1 VVSPREASDAMC
13 CLLNIMCCSQ
23 EFIQSIDEMVKAKT
37 DVKDLRNQIS
47 LLNQDVQTSGA
58 ALLEKVVAL
67 ALTVTRWNH
76 RLI

>member
-1 VVSPREASDAMC
+1 
-13 CLLNIMCCSQ
+13 LNIVCSSQ

-58 ALLEKVVAL
+58 ALLEKVVAWL
-67 ALTVTRWNH
+67 
-76 RLI
+76 

>member
-1 VVSPREASDAMC
+1 VC
-13 CLLNIMCCSQ
+13 CWLNIVCSSQ

-58 ALLEKVVAL
+58 ALLEKVVAWL
-67 ALTVTRWNH
+67 
-76 RLI
+76 